1 MAYSMSGSSETASN
15 IRLKTSALTQC
26 RNRLN
31 TVFQGPNSAG
41 RSRQGLPVRA
51 IHKTASRN
59 SRPSP
64 PVRPGSVF
72 LPRQCGSIVSHW
84 ASVKIKRSIE
94 SSFGE
99 LESEFAIHGNPES
112 QRALD
117 RACDTGQEQRLI
129 AELL

>member
-1 MAYSMSGSSETASN
+1 MAYSMSGSFETASN
-15 IRLKTSALTQC
+15 
-26 RNRLN
+26 NRLN
-31 TVFQGPNSAG
+31 TVFQGPNFAG

-117 RACDTGQEQRLI
+117 HVGSKGALAPAPTNAVIDP
-129 AELL
+129 AASLL